1 MKIDECLTRLKSAI
15 EAIESAPQK
24 GFVNLDMVN
33 NIMQETRSLL
43 ESVSPRLMLGEKLTA
58 DIKAGML
65 NKLNTLKFAG
75 GGALLSQAEQ
85 AIEVENLDYDR
96 LKLLQKE
103 IDAVLDQVFSGQ
115 TKALSTS
122 NCLKQTHPPKRE
134 DYN

>member
-33 NIMQETRSLL
+33 NIMKETRSLL
-43 ESVSPRLMLGEKLTA
+43 ESISPRLTLGEKLTA

-65 NKLNTLKFAG
+65 NKLNTLRFAG
-75 GGALLSQAEQ
+75 GAALLTQAKQ
-85 AIEVENLDYDR
+85 AIEFENLDYDR
-96 LKLLQKE
+96 LKSLQKE
-103 IDAVLDQVFSGQ
+103 IDAVLDQVFGGQ
-115 TKALSTS
+115 TKALIAS